1 MKMSK
6 PSSKQRRKLKTKM
19 AINKS
24 EVQQPANVM
33 ACDKKT
39 EELKGSKSSGEE
51 KNMLNLQEEEHN
63 KIELDAETEEE
74 RDDKISQTFIRFLKV
89 FKEEGAS
96 APFFE
101 GQIIAMDHCNSF
113 NFRIDYKDLEIYD
126 RQIARNVCNKMPRIY
141 DRLKYCACSFMLEHV
156 QFKTKSEEVFKRT
169 RIEINNLPPPNSVQ
183 ALSEF
188 AMQHDMHEIRQLFD
202 YGGTKVNAT
211 TYMGRKAAL
220 GYLRFILKK
229 HKAGYCWNGSF
240 VLEDFIVLVK
250 GGDLEFVITKEA
262 SEGFSKEN
270 AISDFNRF
278 CVILFRLFMDDAIDE
293 MPAYFDRFQLDYLLH
308 MPSPEDSEAY
318 DRWLKYMANHFAFKA
333 AQARSTLITET
344 FEVCDS
350 ERLSVTQSNQKP
362 TMFY

>member
-1 MKMSK
+1 
-6 PSSKQRRKLKTKM
+6 
-19 AINKS
+19 
-24 EVQQPANVM
+24 
-33 ACDKKT
+33 
-39 EELKGSKSSGEE
+39 
-51 KNMLNLQEEEHN
+51 
-63 KIELDAETEEE
+63 
-74 RDDKISQTFIRFLKV
+74 
-89 FKEEGAS
+89 
-96 APFFE
+96 
-101 GQIIAMDHCNSF
+101 
-113 NFRIDYKDLEIYD
+113 
-126 RQIARNVCNKMPRIY
+126 
-141 DRLKYCACSFMLEHV
+141 
-156 QFKTKSEEVFKRT
+156 
-169 RIEINNLPPPNSVQ
+169 
-183 ALSEF
+183 
-188 AMQHDMHEIRQLFD
+188 MQHDMHEIRQLFD

-293 MPAYFDRFQLDYLLH
+293 MPAYFDQFQLDYLLH

-318 DRWLKYMANHFAFKA
+318 DRWLKYMANDFAFKA
-333 AQARSTLITET
+333 PQARSTLITET

-350 ERLSVTQSNQKP
+350 EQPEANYVLLAKVP
-362 TMFY
+362 II